1 MTEANTLIANS
12 ESLIDS
18 VLEALEDNDKQVLQ
32 DAFVNLEASEIV
44 HLLESI
50 PDSLR
55 GQLWRY
61 IPEDLNG
68 EVLVELGD
76 VARVSLAKNLDHEQV
91 IDAVSDLDTN
101 DLADVVDTLPDDIGD
116 AIRQSLDF
124 HGLKNLEACLAF
136 AEDTAGRLM
145 ETDAV
150 AIRSDVSLETIL
162 RYFRMKERL
171 PEHTMG
177 LMVIDREGHFLGEL
191 PLSQLIVRNPER
203 LVSEVMETEVL
214 SIPPEMPQNELAVLF
229 RERDLTSIPVV
240 DEENKLI
247 GRITLEDMIEIID
260 EEADHQILGAVGLD
274 EEEDLFSPVL
284 PSAKRRLFWLG
295 INLATAFLAAWVIGL
310 FEATLEKI
318 VALAVLM
325 PIVASMGGIAG
336 TQTLTLMIRGLAM
349 GKITSS
355 NSRWLAYK
363 EITISIISG
372 VVWAIVVGI
381 VSYLWFEQVKISLI
395 LGAAMII
402 NLVVASISGFAIPV
416 LMKKIGIDPALAG
429 GVVLTTAT
437 DVIGFISFLGLA
449 TIFLL

>member
-1 MTEANTLIANS
+1 MTEANTLINNN

-18 VLEALEDNDKQVLQ
+18 VLESLEDNDQQSLQ
-32 DAFVNLEASEIV
+32 SAFRDLTTSEIV
-44 HLLESI
+44 HLFESI
-50 PDSLR
+50 PDSYR
-55 GQLWRY
+55 GQLWQF
-61 IPEDLNG
+61 IPEELNG

-76 VARVSLAKNLDHEQV
+76 FARVSLAKNLDHDQIV
-91 IDAVSDLDTN
+91 DAVSDLDTK
-101 DLADVVDTLPDDIGD
+101 DLADVVDTLPDDLAA

-124 HGLKNLEACLAF
+124 KGLQNLEACLAF
-136 AEDTAGRLM
+136 PEDTAGRLM
-145 ETDAV
+145 ETEAV

-162 RYFRMKERL
+162 RYFRIKESL

-191 PLSQLIVRNPER
+191 PLSELIIRHPES
-203 LVSEVMETEVL
+203 LVSEVMDTNVL
-214 SIPPEMPQNELAVLF
+214 SIAPEMPQKELTVLF
-229 RERDLTSIPVV
+229 RESDLTSIPVV

-247 GRITLEDMIEIID
+247 GRITLEDMIEILD
-260 EEADHQILGAVGLD
+260 EEADRQILGAVGLD
-274 EEEDLFSPVL
+274 EEEDLFSPVI

-295 INLATAFLAAWVIGL
+295 LNLATAFLAAWVIGL
-310 FEATLEKI
+310 FSATLDKI
-318 VALAVLM
+318 VALAILM

-381 VSYLWFEQVKISLI
+381 VSYFWFEQIKISLI

-402 NLVVASISGFAIPV
+402 NLLVASISGFAIPV
-416 LMKKIGIDPALAG
+416 FMKKMGIDPALAG

-437 DVIGFISFLGLA
+437 DVIGFVSFLGLA
-449 TIFLL
+449 TFFLL